1 MAAGKQPPSW
11 AELVQRFE
19 RAIGEPVESWV
30 RSDTYFDAMTQANRA
45 RARMTRRFEHLAERW
60 LHMFN
65 VPAAT
70 DVRRLREQLSRLE
83 RQVERMANDLAD
95 RTEAA
100 GEPPPRPAPKRAGP
114 ARVPKPGVDPPEGS

>member
-1 MAAGKQPPSW
+1 MVLIEAG
-11 AELVQRFE
+11 E
-19 RAIGEPVESWV
+19 ESG
-30 RSDTYFDAMTQANRA
+30 SPDLPAYI
-45 RARMTRRFEHLAERW
+45 EHLAERW

-95 RTEAA
+95 RTEPA

-114 ARVPKPGVDPPEGS
+114 ARVR